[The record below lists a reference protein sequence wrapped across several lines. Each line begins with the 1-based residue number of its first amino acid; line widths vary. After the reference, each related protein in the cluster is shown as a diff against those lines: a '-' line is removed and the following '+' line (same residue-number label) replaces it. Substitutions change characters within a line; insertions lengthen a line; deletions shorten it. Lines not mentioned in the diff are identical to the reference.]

1 MKSGIPYIDRRRDR
15 IARAISYLRGR
26 CIPVEVLDRHN
37 AIRRYRVNDTGQ
49 SLLADEL
56 IDLAISYGME
66 PDAA

>member
-15 IARAISYLRGR
+15 IARAISYLRSR
-26 CIPVEVLDRHN
+26 CIPVDVLDRDT
-37 AIRRYRVNDTGQ
+37 AIRRYRVAVMGQ

-56 IDLAISYGME
+56 IDLAVSYGME